1 MSTELFR
8 ADTGRMSI
16 LDDPEFRVPQTPPA
30 PTGIAWLRSHV
41 ARFSE
46 GTDHER
52 RRAIALRLI
61 EAVPPARL
69 RRAGH
74 PVATLAAALGLPREV
89 ATDVEI
95 IASSYPPHDPVTSEA
110 DAAVARL
117 VQIAGGRWD
126 EETAA
131 LIGLLVQA
139 CAATRSALAGNRPP
153 VPTTRRL
160 SPCGQETLVSLENSP
175 FGAGRHACPGREHA
189 DALLAGARRFTDL
202 HHADEP
208 LLLPNA
214 WDMASAA
221 ALVQQGYLAIGT
233 TSLGVAASHGLP
245 DAAAATSAE
254 TLALARSLVHLPVPL
269 TVDVEAGFGLDPAE
283 LAVELTTMRV
293 AGINIEDG
301 RGDRLEP
308 VDEQCARISALK
320 DAAPELFVNA
330 RVDTSWLRRDLGS
343 TLPRARAYVDAGAD
357 GIFVPGLREEPL
369 IEELVATLGKTPLNL
384 LAELPFRRL
393 ASLGVRRVSTGSL
406 LFRTAI
412 TQAVAAADAY
422 RAGRCAPEALSYEVI
437 ESFTSARRPAASSGD
452 TAGV

>member
-1 MSTELFR
+1 
-8 ADTGRMSI
+8 MSI
-16 LDDPEFRVPQTPPA
+16 LDDPAFHVPRTPPET
-30 PTGIAWLRSHV
+30 TGIAWVRSHV

-52 RRAIALRLI
+52 RRGIALRLLD
-61 EAVPPARL
+61 AVPPERL
-69 RRAGH
+69 RQAGH

-89 ATDVEI
+89 AADVQI
-95 IASSYPPHDPVTSEA
+95 IAGSYQPHDPVTSEA

-117 VQIAGGRWD
+117 VEIAGGRWD

-139 CAATRSALAGNRPP
+139 SAATRSAVVGNRPP
-153 VPTTRRL
+153 VPTTRRI
-160 SPCGQETLVSLENSP
+160 SPSGHEILVDLKNAP

-221 ALVQQGYLAIGT
+221 ALARQGYLAIGT

-245 DAAAATSAE
+245 DAAAVTSAE
-254 TLALARSLVHLPVPL
+254 TFALARSMVHLPVPI

-283 LAVELTTMRV
+283 IAAELTTMGV

-301 RGDRLEP
+301 RGDRLEQ

-330 RVDTSWLRRDLGS
+330 RVDTYWIRKDPES
-343 TLPRARAYVDAGAD
+343 TLPRARAYVDSGAD
-357 GIFVPGLREEPL
+357 GIFVPGLRGEPL
-369 IEELVATLGKTPLNL
+369 IEELVATLGETPLNL

-393 ASLGVRRVSTGSL
+393 RSLGVRRISTGSL

-422 RAGRCAPEALSYEVI
+422 HAGGCAPEALSYEDI
-437 ESFTSARRPAASSGD
+437 ESFTSA
-452 TAGV
+452 